1 MPNYPP
7 GPQQAHSSYASAI
20 FSKIMTETLPYLNVF
35 PTQDLPDEENVQ
47 GNLPESEGI
56 NVGENGEE
64 GESGSALE
72 PETKQYETDEF
83 VEGGEDAGSGLPDN
97 VPVSDESESGSV
109 IPAGSQTRPSGQG
122 EDSNRSTTAADPGRA
137 TTAANSNRTTAADPG
152 RATTAAN
159 TGRTTAADPDRPTAA
174 SRPAEGR
181 PEGTE
186 SPAAN
191 GPGETIPVKPGD

>member
-1 MPNYPP
+1 M
-7 GPQQAHSSYASAI
+7 
-20 FSKIMTETLPYLNVF
+20 
-35 PTQDLPDEENVQ
+35 Q
-47 GNLPESEGI
+47 GSLPESEGI
-56 NVGENGEE
+56 NVGEDGQE
-64 GESGSALE
+64 GESESAQE

-83 VEGGEDAGSGLPDN
+83 VEGGEEAGSGLPDN
-97 VPVSDESESGSV
+97 VPVSDESEGGNV
-109 IPAGSQTRPSGQG
+109 LPAGTQTRPSGQG
-122 EDSNRSTTAADPGRA
+122 ANPNQSTTAADPGRA
-137 TTAANSNRTTAADPG
+137 TTAANSSRTTAADPG

-159 TGRTTAADPDRPTAA
+159 SGRTTAADPDRPTAA